1 MQTFFQLPLELMQL
15 SDDEFW
21 DRIDQ
26 LDSLAEHNELH
37 EGGFS
42 VTVSSGDKQV
52 TIPFIRFKRTLPSK
66 AS

>member
-26 LDSLAEHNELH
+26 LDSLAEHNELN
-37 EGGFS
+37 EGGFAI
-42 VTVSSGDKQV
+42 TVNSGEKQV
-52 TIPFIRFKRTLPSK
+52 TIPFIRFKRTLPLKS
-66 AS
+66 S